1 MILTSKV
8 YAQAATEKLPN
19 GEVSELNDLISDF
32 SLFYAV
38 AIKSKLFR
46 VLAARPNPYPAKKQL
61 LDGILS
67 KIDIGEEAKA
77 IIEVITKQND
87 MALMPK
93 IINVLKEI
101 RVKKFNV
108 EEGMVTSVTHLS
120 ENDKKRCMKLLEKIS
135 GHSIILKEKVDP
147 KVLGG
152 IVLKC
157 GDTIMD
163 ASILK
168 KITTIENLLKI

>member
-1 MILTSKV
+1 MILTPKV
-8 YAQAATEKLPN
+8 YAQMVIEKLPK
-19 GEVSELNDLISDF
+19 GGVSVLNDLIEDLT
-32 SLFYAV
+32 LFYMVAV
-38 AIKSKLFR
+38 KSKLFR
-46 VLAARPNPYPAKKQL
+46 ILAARPNPYPAKKKL

-67 KIDIGEEAKA
+67 KMDIGGDAKA
-77 IIEVITKQND
+77 IIEVITRQND
-87 MALMPK
+87 MLFMPK
-93 IINVLKEI
+93 IINILKEI

-120 ENDKKRCMKLLEKIS
+120 EDDKKRCMKLLEKMS
-135 GHSIILKEKVDP
+135 GHTVILKEKVDP

-168 KITTIENLLKI
+168 KITTIENLLKV

>member
-1 MILTSKV
+1 MILTQKV
-8 YAQAATEKLPN
+8 YAQAIIEKLPK
-19 GEVSELNDLISDF
+19 GGVSILNDLIEDLT
-32 SLFYAV
+32 LFYMVAV
-38 AIKSKLFR
+38 KSKLFR
-46 VLAARPNPYPAKKQL
+46 ILAARPNPYPAKKKL
-61 LDGILS
+61 LEGILS
-67 KIDIGEEAKA
+67 KMDIGEEAKG
-77 IIEVITKQND
+77 IIEVLTRQND
-87 MALMPK
+87 MSLMPK
-93 IINVLKEI
+93 VINTLKEI

-120 ENDKKRCMKLLEKIS
+120 EDDKKRCMKLLEKMS

-168 KITTIENLLKI
+168 KITTIENLLKV